1 MMRFPL
7 PVRVEPLTSQRWT
20 KIERSLFA
28 RLDDGLFRDVPA
40 PHQRRESKLIVWL
53 AAAAVL
59 SALVVFAA
67 GVSREDPQRAGVEH
81 ASRITT
87 GANASHVALPGLTV
101 DVEPESTVLIGG
113 ATERGQLLVVDRGSI
128 YCNVAQRPLHSP
140 VIIQA
145 GTVQVRVVGTRF
157 RVMRIGE
164 SARVAVDHGVVE
176 VTMGARTSR
185 VTAGQEWTSAAAA
198 SAPRPLSSEPSE
210 ELVSPD
216 SPAGAVSGRHAPAR
230 QKLAPPAAPSSGRAD
245 AAMAST
251 QARFEQ
257 AARLERSD
265 PARALALYASVQRGA
280 DSWAQHALFAQG
292 RLQAARGNKAEAR
305 RLLQQYVTRF
315 PQGANGDDARLLLDQ
330 MR

>member
-7 PVRVEPLTSQRWT
+7 PVRVEPLTSQRWAR
-20 KIERSLFA
+20 IERSLFA
-28 RLDDGLFRDVPA
+28 RLDDGLFRDAAA
-40 PHQRRESKLIVWL
+40 PRPRRERKLIVWM
-53 AAAAVL
+53 AAAAML
-59 SALVVFAA
+59 SALVVFV
-67 GVSREDPQRAGVEH
+67 VSREEPQRAGVENT
-81 ASRITT
+81 SRITT
-87 GANASHVALPGLTV
+87 GANASHLALPGLTV
-101 DVEPESTVLIGG
+101 DVEPESSVVIGG
-113 ATERGQLLVVDRGSI
+113 ATERGQLIVVDRGSI
-128 YCNVAQRPLHSP
+128 YCNVAQRPSHSP
-140 VIIQA
+140 VIVQA

-157 RVMRIGE
+157 RVVRTE
-164 SARVAVDHGVVE
+164 ETARVAVDHGVVE

-185 VTAGQEWTSAAAA
+185 VTAGQEWTSAVA
-198 SAPRPLSSEPSE
+198 SAPRPLSSEPSDGPA
-210 ELVSPD
+210 S
-216 SPAGAVSGRHAPAR
+216 SASAAGAVPGRQAAVR
-230 QKLAPPAAPSSGRAD
+230 QKIAATGAASSGRAD
-245 AAMAST
+245 AASAST
-251 QARFEQ
+251 QARFEE

>member
-7 PVRVEPLTSQRWT
+7 PVRVEPLTSQRWAR
-20 KIERSLFA
+20 IERSLFA
-28 RLDDGLFRDVPA
+28 RLDDGLFRDAAA
-40 PHQRRESKLIVWL
+40 PHRRRERKLMVWL

-59 SALVVFAA
+59 CALVVFV
-67 GVSREDPQRAGVEH
+67 VSREEPQRAGVENT
-81 ASRITT
+81 SRITT
-87 GANASHVALPGLTV
+87 GANASHLALPGLTV
-101 DVEPESTVLIGG
+101 DVEPESSVVIGG
-113 ATERGQLLVVDRGSI
+113 ATERGQLIVVDRGSI
-128 YCNVAQRPLHSP
+128 YCNVAQRPSHSP
-140 VIIQA
+140 VIVQA

-157 RVMRIGE
+157 RVVRTE
-164 SARVAVDHGVVE
+164 ETARVAVDHGVVE

-185 VTAGQEWTSAAAA
+185 VTAGQEWTPAVA
-198 SAPRPLSSEPSE
+198 SPPRPLSSEPSDGPA
-210 ELVSPD
+210 SPA
-216 SPAGAVSGRHAPAR
+216 SPAGAVPGRQAAVR
-230 QKLAPPAAPSSGRAD
+230 QKVAATAAAPSGRAD
-245 AAMAST
+245 AATAST
-251 QARFEQ
+251 QARFEE